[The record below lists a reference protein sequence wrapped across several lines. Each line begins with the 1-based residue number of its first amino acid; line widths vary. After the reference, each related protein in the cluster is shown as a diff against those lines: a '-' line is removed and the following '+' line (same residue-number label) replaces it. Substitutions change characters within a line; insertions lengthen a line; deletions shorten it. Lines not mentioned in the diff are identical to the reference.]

1 MANARLRGGRRHR
14 ARARGRGAT
23 GPRRAGPRIRPI
35 AGLDRHSTASHS
47 TRVRCL
53 CAWTARG
60 EMDRLRPEYMHP
72 SCCLEATTFEILT
85 GGIAIVTLDRPS
97 ALNSLSADLVSE
109 VEHHFKYCDLAND
122 VRVVILTGNP
132 ESKTSRGQTIFCA
145 GADLAPKDG
154 AAFAGDKASSRP
166 AGEGE
171 PAKPSP
177 AATHRDGGGL
187 LSLAINRCRKPVIA
201 AINGTAVGGGL
212 TPTLAADVRIVSES
226 ASLGFVFARRGI
238 VPEAACGYFL
248 PKLVGIGLALEW
260 CMTGRVFPAAEAQG
274 SGLFN
279 HLVPEDDVM
288 PKAMEIATE
297 IVDNCS
303 PSSITLTKAMLW
315 KQLDNSSP
323 EQAHLLDSRLLQWS
337 FNQPDSEEGV
347 KSFIEKRSPKFR
359 LTGELPDMYPWWTE
373 IDTKSRM

>member
-1 MANARLRGGRRHR
+1 MDSLR
-14 ARARGRGAT
+14 A
-23 GPRRAGPRIRPI
+23 
-35 AGLDRHSTASHS
+35 
-47 TRVRCL
+47 
-53 CAWTARG
+53 
-60 EMDRLRPEYMHP
+60 EYMHP
-72 SCCLEATTFEILT
+72 SSSLKATKFEILT
-85 GGIAIVTLDRPS
+85 GGIAVVTLDRPS
-97 ALNSLSADLVSE
+97 ALNSLSAALCWE
-109 VEHHFKYCDLAND
+109 VEHHFKYCDLATD
-122 VRVVILTGNP
+122 VRAVILTGNP

-145 GADLAPKDG
+145 GADLAPADG
-154 AAFAGDKASSRP
+154 VAFAGDKASSHP

-212 TPTLAADVRIVSES
+212 SPTLAADIRIVSES

-248 PKLVGIGLALEW
+248 PKLVGVAVALEW

-274 SGLFN
+274 TGLFN
-279 HLVPEDDVM
+279 YLVPEEQVM
-288 PKAMEIATE
+288 PKALEIATE
-297 IVDNCS
+297 IVEHCS
-303 PSSITLTKAMLW
+303 PSSVTLTKAMLW

-323 EQAHLLDSRLLQWS
+323 EQGHLLDSRLLQWC
-337 FNQPDSEEGV
+337 FNQPDAAEGV

-359 LTGELPDMYPWWTE
+359 TTGELPDMYPWWTE
-373 IDTKSRM
+373 IETTPRL